1 MAAAPGRLLCGGA
14 ASAGKAAGMIAQ
26 IRGELIEKRPGSVI
40 VETQGIGYQVFVSL
54 STFYDL
60 PETSRGVRLY
70 TYTHVR
76 EDLLQLFGFST
87 FREKEIFQTLLGVS
101 GIGPKLALNILSGIA
116 PAELVASLQAEDV
129 ARLTAIPGVGRK
141 TAERLVFDL
150 KEKIGKIAV
159 SGEAPKEKKGEKDR
173 LAEDVISALV
183 NLGYRKNQAEAVVER
198 IYRQRPEA
206 SLEEILRESLRTLAA
221 G

>member
-1 MAAAPGRLLCGGA
+1 
-14 ASAGKAAGMIAQ
+14 MIAQ
-26 IRGELIEKRPGSVI
+26 IRGQLVEKRPGVVI

-60 PETSRGVRLY
+60 PEATQGVRLH

-87 FREKEIFQTLLGVS
+87 LLEKEIFQILIGVS

-116 PAELVASLQAEDV
+116 PAELIASLQSEDV
-129 ARLTAIPGVGRK
+129 ARLTQIPGVGRK

-159 SGEAPKEKKGEKDR
+159 RGETPKEEKGKKGQLVD
-173 LAEDVISALV
+173 DVVSALV
-183 NLGYRKNQAEAVVER
+183 NLGYRKNQAESVVEQVW
-198 IYRQRPEA
+198 RQRPDA
-206 SLEEILRESLRTLAA
+206 SLEEILKESLRALAA

>member
-1 MAAAPGRLLCGGA
+1 
-14 ASAGKAAGMIAQ
+14 MIAQ
-26 IRGELIEKRPGSVI
+26 IRGQVIEKRPGSVI

-60 PETSRGVRLY
+60 PEASQTVRLH

-76 EDLLQLFGFST
+76 EDILQLFGFST
-87 FREKEIFQTLLGVS
+87 FLEKEIFQILIGVS

-116 PAELVASLQAEDV
+116 PTELVASLQAEDV

-159 SGEAPKEKKGEKDR
+159 REETPKEEKKKKDQ
-173 LAEDVISALV
+173 LVEDVVSALV
-183 NLGYRKNQAEAVVER
+183 NLGYRKNQAEAVVEEVW
-198 IYRQRPEA
+198 RQRPES
-206 SLEEILRESLRTLAA
+206 SLEEILKESLRALAT

>member
-1 MAAAPGRLLCGGA
+1 
-14 ASAGKAAGMIAQ
+14 MIAQ
-26 IRGELIEKRPGSVI
+26 IRGQLVEKRPGAVV
-40 VETQGIGYQVFVSL
+40 VETQGIGYQLFVSL

-60 PETSRGVRLY
+60 PEANQGVRLH

-87 FREKEIFQTLLGVS
+87 FLEKEIFQILIGVS

-116 PAELVASLQAEDV
+116 PAELIASLQAEDV
-129 ARLTAIPGVGRK
+129 ARLTTIPGVGRK

-150 KEKIGKIAV
+150 KEKIGKIAARD
-159 SGEAPKEKKGEKDR
+159 EAPKEAKRKKDQVV
-173 LAEDVISALV
+173 EDVVSALV
-183 NLGYRKNQAEAVVER
+183 NLGYRKNQAEAVVEQVW
-198 IYRQRPEA
+198 RQRPEA
-206 SLEEILRESLRTLAA
+206 SLEEVLKASLRALAA

>member
-1 MAAAPGRLLCGGA
+1 
-14 ASAGKAAGMIAQ
+14 MIAQ
-26 IRGELIEKRPGSVI
+26 IRGQLVEKRPGAVV
-40 VETQGIGYQVFVSL
+40 VETQGIGYQLFVSL

-60 PETSRGVRLY
+60 PEANQGVRLH

-87 FREKEIFQTLLGVS
+87 LLEKEIFQILIGVS

-116 PAELVASLQAEDV
+116 PAELIASLQAEDV
-129 ARLTAIPGVGRK
+129 ARLTTIPGVGRK

-150 KEKIGKIAV
+150 KEKIRKIAV
-159 SGEAPKEKKGEKDR
+159 RDEVPKEEKKKKDQVV
-173 LAEDVISALV
+173 EDVVSALV
-183 NLGYRKNQAEAVVER
+183 NLGYRKNQAEAVVEQVW
-198 IYRQRPEA
+198 RQRPEA
-206 SLEEILRESLRTLAA
+206 SLEEVLKASLRALAA

>member
-1 MAAAPGRLLCGGA
+1 
-14 ASAGKAAGMIAQ
+14 MIAQ
-26 IRGELIEKRPGSVI
+26 IRGQLIEKRPGVVI

-60 PETSRGVRLY
+60 PEATQGVRLH

-87 FREKEIFQTLLGVS
+87 FLEKEIFQILIGVS

-116 PAELVASLQAEDV
+116 PAELIASLQTEDV
-129 ARLTAIPGVGRK
+129 ARLTQIPGVGRK

-159 SGEAPKEKKGEKDR
+159 RGESPKEEKGKKGQVV
-173 LAEDVISALV
+173 EDVVSALV
-183 NLGYRKNQAEAVVER
+183 NLGYRKNQAESVVEQVW
-198 IYRQRPEA
+198 RQRPEA
-206 SLEEILRESLRTLAA
+206 SLEEILKESLRALAA

>member
-1 MAAAPGRLLCGGA
+1 
-14 ASAGKAAGMIAQ
+14 MIAQ
-26 IRGELIEKRPGSVI
+26 IRGQLVEKRPGMVI

-60 PETSRGVRLY
+60 PEATQGVRLH

-87 FREKEIFQTLLGVS
+87 FLEKEIFQILIGVS

-116 PAELVASLQAEDV
+116 PAELIASLHSEDV
-129 ARLTAIPGVGRK
+129 ARLTQIPGVGRK

-159 SGEAPKEKKGEKDR
+159 RGETRKEEKSKKDQ
-173 LAEDVISALV
+173 LVDDVVSALV
-183 NLGYRKNQAEAVVER
+183 NLGYRKNQAESVVEQVW
-198 IYRQRPEA
+198 RQRPDA
-206 SLEEILRESLRTLAA
+206 SLEEILKESLRALAA

>member
-1 MAAAPGRLLCGGA
+1 
-14 ASAGKAAGMIAQ
+14 MIAQ
-26 IRGELIEKRPGSVI
+26 IRGQLVEKRPGVVI

-60 PETSRGVRLY
+60 PEATQGVRLH

-87 FREKEIFQTLLGVS
+87 FLEKEIFQILIGVS

-116 PAELVASLQAEDV
+116 PAELIASLQSEDV
-129 ARLTAIPGVGRK
+129 ARLTQIPGVGRK

-159 SGEAPKEKKGEKDR
+159 RGETPKEEKGKKGR
-173 LAEDVISALV
+173 LVDDVVSALV
-183 NLGYRKNQAEAVVER
+183 NLGYRKNQADSVVEQVW
-198 IYRQRPEA
+198 RQRPEA
-206 SLEEILRESLRTLAA
+206 SLEEILKESLRALAT

>member
-1 MAAAPGRLLCGGA
+1 
-14 ASAGKAAGMIAQ
+14 MIAQ
-26 IRGELIEKRPGSVI
+26 IRGQLVEKRPGAVV
-40 VETQGIGYQVFVSL
+40 VETQGIGYQLFVSL

-60 PETSRGVRLY
+60 PEANQGVRLH

-87 FREKEIFQTLLGVS
+87 FLEKEIFQILIGVS

-116 PAELVASLQAEDV
+116 PAELIASLQAEDV
-129 ARLTAIPGVGRK
+129 ARLTTIPGVGRK

-159 SGEAPKEKKGEKDR
+159 RDEAPKEAKRKKDQVV
-173 LAEDVISALV
+173 EDVVSALV
-183 NLGYRKNQAEAVVER
+183 NLGYRKNQAEAVVELVW
-198 IYRQRPEA
+198 RQRPEA
-206 SLEEILRESLRTLAA
+206 SLEEVLKASLRALAA

>member
-1 MAAAPGRLLCGGA
+1 
-14 ASAGKAAGMIAQ
+14 MIAQ
-26 IRGELIEKRPGSVI
+26 IRGQLIEKRPGVVI

-60 PETSRGVRLY
+60 PEASQGVRLH

-76 EDLLQLFGFST
+76 EDALQLFGFSS
-87 FREKEIFQTLLGVS
+87 FLEKEIFQILIGVS

-116 PAELVASLQAEDV
+116 PTELIASLQAEDV
-129 ARLTAIPGVGRK
+129 ARLMAIPGVGRK

-159 SGEAPKEKKGEKDR
+159 RGETPKEEKKKKDQ
-173 LAEDVISALV
+173 LVDDVISALV
-183 NLGYRKNQAEAVVER
+183 NLGYRKNQAESVVEQVW
-198 IYRQRPEA
+198 RQRPGA
-206 SLEEILRESLRTLAA
+206 SLEEILKESLRALAT

>member
-1 MAAAPGRLLCGGA
+1 
-14 ASAGKAAGMIAQ
+14 MIAQ
-26 IRGELIEKRPGSVI
+26 IRGQLIEKRPGVVI

-60 PETSRGVRLY
+60 PEASQGVRLH

-87 FREKEIFQTLLGVS
+87 FLEKEIFQILIGVS

-116 PAELVASLQAEDV
+116 PTELVASLQAEDV
-129 ARLTAIPGVGRK
+129 MRLMAIPGVGRK

-159 SGEAPKEKKGEKDR
+159 RGETPKEDKKEKDQ
-173 LAEDVISALV
+173 LVDDVVSALV
-183 NLGYRKNQAEAVVER
+183 NLGYRKNQAESMVEQVW
-198 IYRQRPEA
+198 RQRPGA
-206 SLEEILRESLRTLAA
+206 SLEEILKESLRALGTR
-221 G
+221 

>member
-1 MAAAPGRLLCGGA
+1 
-14 ASAGKAAGMIAQ
+14 MIAQ
-26 IRGELIEKRPGSVI
+26 IRGQLVEKRPGAVV
-40 VETQGIGYQVFVSL
+40 VETQGIGYQLFVSL

-60 PETSRGVRLY
+60 PEANQGVRLH

-87 FREKEIFQTLLGVS
+87 FLEKEIFQILIGVS

-116 PAELVASLQAEDV
+116 PAELIASLQAEDV
-129 ARLTAIPGVGRK
+129 ARLTTIPGVGRK

-159 SGEAPKEKKGEKDR
+159 RDEAPKEAKRKKDQVV
-173 LAEDVISALV
+173 EDVVSALV
-183 NLGYRKNQAEAVVER
+183 NLGYRKNQAEAVVEQVW
-198 IYRQRPEA
+198 RQRPEA
-206 SLEEILRESLRTLAA
+206 SLEEVLKASLRALAA

>member
-1 MAAAPGRLLCGGA
+1 
-14 ASAGKAAGMIAQ
+14 MIAQ
-26 IRGELIEKRPGSVI
+26 IRGQLVEKRPGVVI
-40 VETQGIGYQVFVSL
+40 VETQGIGYRVFVSL

-60 PETSRGVRLY
+60 PEASQGVCLH

-87 FREKEIFQTLLGVS
+87 FLEKEIFQILIGVS

-116 PAELVASLQAEDV
+116 PAELIASLQAEDV
-129 ARLTAIPGVGRK
+129 ARLTQIPGVGRK

-159 SGEAPKEKKGEKDR
+159 RGETPKEDKKKKDQ
-173 LAEDVISALV
+173 LVDDVVSALV
-183 NLGYRKNQAEAVVER
+183 NLGYRKNQAESMVEQVW
-198 IYRQRPEA
+198 RQRPGA
-206 SLEEILRESLRTLAA
+206 SLEEILKESLRALGTR
-221 G
+221 

>member
-1 MAAAPGRLLCGGA
+1 
-14 ASAGKAAGMIAQ
+14 MIAQ
-26 IRGELIEKRPGSVI
+26 IRGQLVEKRPGAVV
-40 VETQGIGYQVFVSL
+40 VETQGIGYQLFVSL

-60 PETSRGVRLY
+60 PEANQGVRLH

-87 FREKEIFQTLLGVS
+87 FLEKEIFQILIGVS

-116 PAELVASLQAEDV
+116 PAELISSLQAEDV
-129 ARLTAIPGVGRK
+129 ARLTTIPGVGRK

-150 KEKIGKIAV
+150 KEKIRKIAV
-159 SGEAPKEKKGEKDR
+159 RDEAPKEEKKKKDQVV
-173 LAEDVISALV
+173 EDVVSALV
-183 NLGYRKNQAEAVVER
+183 NLGYRKNQAEAVVEQVW
-198 IYRQRPEA
+198 RQRPEA
-206 SLEEILRESLRTLAA
+206 SLEEVLKASLRALAA

>member
-1 MAAAPGRLLCGGA
+1 
-14 ASAGKAAGMIAQ
+14 MIAQ
-26 IRGELIEKRPGSVI
+26 IRGQLIEKRPGAVV
-40 VETQGIGYQVFVSL
+40 VETQGVGYQVFVSL

-60 PETSRGVRLY
+60 PEANQGVRLH

-87 FREKEIFQTLLGVS
+87 FLEKEIFQILIGVS
-101 GIGPKLALNILSGIA
+101 GIGPKLALNILSGMA
-116 PAELVASLQAEDV
+116 PGELIASLQAEDV
-129 ARLTAIPGVGRK
+129 ARLTTIPGVGRK

-159 SGEAPKEKKGEKDR
+159 RDETPKEERRKKDQV
-173 LAEDVISALV
+173 ADDVVSALV
-183 NLGYRKNQAEAVVER
+183 NLGYRKNQAETVVEQVG
-198 IYRQRPEA
+198 RQRPEA
-206 SLEEILRESLRTLAA
+206 SLEELLKASLRALAA

>member
-1 MAAAPGRLLCGGA
+1 
-14 ASAGKAAGMIAQ
+14 MIAQ
-26 IRGELIEKRPGSVI
+26 IRGQLVEKRPGMVI

-60 PETSRGVRLY
+60 PEATQGVRLH

-87 FREKEIFQTLLGVS
+87 FLEKEIFQILIGVS

-116 PAELVASLQAEDV
+116 PAELIASLQSEDV
-129 ARLTAIPGVGRK
+129 ARLTQIPGVGRK

-150 KEKIGKIAV
+150 KEKIGKIEV
-159 SGEAPKEKKGEKDR
+159 RGETPKEEKGKKDR
-173 LAEDVISALV
+173 LVDDVVSALV
-183 NLGYRKNQAEAVVER
+183 NLGYRKNQAESVVEQVW
-198 IYRQRPEA
+198 RQRPDA
-206 SLEEILRESLRTLAA
+206 SLEEILKESLRALAA

>member
-1 MAAAPGRLLCGGA
+1 
-14 ASAGKAAGMIAQ
+14 MIAQ
-26 IRGELIEKRPGSVI
+26 IRGQLVEKRPGMVI

-60 PETSRGVRLY
+60 PEATQGVRLH

-87 FREKEIFQTLLGVS
+87 FLEKEIFQILIGVS

-116 PAELVASLQAEDV
+116 PAELIASLQSEDV
-129 ARLTAIPGVGRK
+129 ARLTQIPGVGRK

-159 SGEAPKEKKGEKDR
+159 QGERRKEEKSKKDQVVD
-173 LAEDVISALV
+173 DVVSALV
-183 NLGYRKNQAEAVVER
+183 NLGYRKNQAESVVEQVW
-198 IYRQRPEA
+198 RQRPDA
-206 SLEEILRESLRTLAA
+206 SLEEILKESLRALAA

>member
-1 MAAAPGRLLCGGA
+1 
-14 ASAGKAAGMIAQ
+14 MIAQ
-26 IRGELIEKRPGSVI
+26 IRGQLVEKRPGAVV
-40 VETQGIGYQVFVSL
+40 VETQEIGYQLFVSL

-60 PETSRGVRLY
+60 PEANQGVRLH

-87 FREKEIFQTLLGVS
+87 FLEKEIFQILIAVS

-116 PAELVASLQAEDV
+116 PAELIASLQAEDV
-129 ARLTAIPGVGRK
+129 ARLTTIPGVGRK

-159 SGEAPKEKKGEKDR
+159 RDEAPKEAKRKKDQVV
-173 LAEDVISALV
+173 EDVVSALV
-183 NLGYRKNQAEAVVER
+183 NLGYRKNQAEAVVEQVW
-198 IYRQRPEA
+198 RQRPEA
-206 SLEEILRESLRTLAA
+206 SLEEVLKASLRALAA

>member
-1 MAAAPGRLLCGGA
+1 
-14 ASAGKAAGMIAQ
+14 MIAQ
-26 IRGELIEKRPGSVI
+26 IRGQLIEKRPGVVI

-60 PETSRGVRLY
+60 PEASQGVRLH

-87 FREKEIFQTLLGVS
+87 FLEKEIFQILIGVS

-116 PAELVASLQAEDV
+116 PTELVASLQAEDV
-129 ARLTAIPGVGRK
+129 MRLMAIPGVGRK

-159 SGEAPKEKKGEKDR
+159 RGETPKEEKKKKDQ
-173 LAEDVISALV
+173 LVDDVVSALV
-183 NLGYRKNQAEAVVER
+183 NLGYRKNQAESVVEQVW
-198 IYRQRPEA
+198 RQRPGA
-206 SLEEILRESLRTLAA
+206 SLEEILKESLRALAT

>member
-1 MAAAPGRLLCGGA
+1 
-14 ASAGKAAGMIAQ
+14 MIAQ
-26 IRGELIEKRPGSVI
+26 IRGQLIEKRPGVAI

-60 PETSRGVRLY
+60 PEATQGVRLH

-87 FREKEIFQTLLGVS
+87 FLEKEIFQILIGVS

-116 PAELVASLQAEDV
+116 PAELIASLQSEDV
-129 ARLTAIPGVGRK
+129 ARLTQIPGVGRK

-150 KEKIGKIAV
+150 KEKIGKIAGR
-159 SGEAPKEKKGEKDR
+159 GETPKEEKGKKGQVVD
-173 LAEDVISALV
+173 DVVSALV
-183 NLGYRKNQAEAVVER
+183 NLGYRKNQAESVVEQVW
-198 IYRQRPEA
+198 RQRPDA
-206 SLEEILRESLRTLAA
+206 SLEEILKESLRALAA

>member
-1 MAAAPGRLLCGGA
+1 
-14 ASAGKAAGMIAQ
+14 MIAQ
-26 IRGELIEKRPGSVI
+26 IRGQLVEKRPGVVI
-40 VETQGIGYQVFVSL
+40 VETQGIGYRVFVSL

-60 PETSRGVRLY
+60 PEASQGVCLH

-87 FREKEIFQTLLGVS
+87 FLEKEIFQILIGVS

-116 PAELVASLQAEDV
+116 PAELIASLQAEDV
-129 ARLTAIPGVGRK
+129 ARLTQIPGVGRK

-159 SGEAPKEKKGEKDR
+159 RGETPKEEKKKKDQ
-173 LAEDVISALV
+173 LVDDVISALV
-183 NLGYRKNQAEAVVER
+183 NLGYRKNQAESVVEQVW
-198 IYRQRPEA
+198 RQRPGA
-206 SLEEILRESLRTLAA
+206 SLEEILKESLRALAT